1 MLSSV
6 FVGPPKGVQAGRGLR
21 PYFLGCIHLNWSTAD
36 ANQECASECG
46 TGVEMKSRWQSAEV
60 TEYVGKEADFS
71 WLGLGRSMRGH
82 SKSETAEAK
91 THRPA
96 EAAPYPRPPDCMV
109 PMAAASVVSGSNS
122 I

>member
-71 WLGLGRSMRGH
+71 WLGLG
-82 SKSETAEAK
+82 
-91 THRPA
+91 
-96 EAAPYPRPPDCMV
+96 
-109 PMAAASVVSGSNS
+109 
-122 I
+122 